1 MVTFSE
7 LDKQRDIVFTQM
19 PDGQLQRALQF
30 FSCVHD
36 CAAHISAASPNT
48 LSVSYN
54 LQHHTLEE
62 LENLLTE
69 AGFQLDHS
77 VLRNI
82 ERNIIYYCEDTI
94 CHNMDVPAH
103 PTKKNER
110 EVFVKAYEH
119 EQHGDCDDSPPEL
132 RDYK

>member
-1 MVTFSE
+1 MATLSE
-7 LDKQRDIVFTQM
+7 LDKQRDIVFS
-19 PDGQLQRALQF
+19 PAPEGQLQRALQF
-30 FSCVHD
+30 LSRVPD
-36 CAAHISAASPNT
+36 CAAKISADSQNI

-54 LQHHTLEE
+54 LHNHTLEE
-62 LENLLTE
+62 LENQLID

-94 CHNMDVPAH
+94 CHNMDVPVH

-119 EQHGDCDDSPPEL
+119 EPHGDHDDSTPEL